1 MDSKTKAA
9 SFLLGT
15 YITLYVSAH
24 AVADKDVPRNT
35 KHITFLGQ
43 VMVNSSTSTIASGAV
58 APTGGVLTWAPMP
71 NMMSS
76 EDKSFSTSPAER
88 QNKPAD
94 KA

>member
-35 KHITFLGQ
+35 KHASP
-43 VMVNSSTSTIASGAV
+43 SS
-58 APTGGVLTWAPMP
+58 
-71 NMMSS
+71 
-76 EDKSFSTSPAER
+76 DR
-88 QNKPAD
+88 
-94 KA
+94 